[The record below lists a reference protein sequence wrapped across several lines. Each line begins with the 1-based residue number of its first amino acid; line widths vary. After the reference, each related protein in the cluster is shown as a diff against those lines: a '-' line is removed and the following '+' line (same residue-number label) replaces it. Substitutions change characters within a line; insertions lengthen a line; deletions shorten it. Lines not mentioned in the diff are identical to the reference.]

1 MLASWLVLFGITL
14 GFWGLL
20 SGHGDLL
27 HLGGGVVSAAVVATL
42 TVRVERGHLRSGAPA
57 REAVPPLFRLSRT
70 WARFALYLPWLF
82 LQMIRSALQVAWVLV
97 HPRLP
102 IAPRVVAVPV
112 RLAGDLP
119 LTTYANSITLT
130 PGTVTVDL
138 EPGRLLVHALTRAGA
153 TDLLEGSMERRIAW
167 TFGQPHR

>member
-27 HLGGGVVSAAVVATL
+27 HLGGGLLSAALVATL
-42 TVRVERGHLRSGAPA
+42 TVRVERGHLRSGAPDRVA
-57 REAVPPLFRLSRT
+57 ERPLFRLSRT

-82 LQMIRSALQVAWVLV
+82 LQMFRSALQVAWILV

-102 IAPRVVAVPV
+102 VAPRVVAVPT
-112 RLAGDLP
+112 RFREDLP

-138 EPGRLLVHALTRAGA
+138 GPGQLLVHALTAA
-153 TDLLEGSMERRIAW
+153 AAADLLEGSMERRIAW
-167 TFGQPHR
+167 TFGQRDR